1 MKRPIAV
8 PLILSIV
15 VTIFLS
21 MIINNRVLHSAQ
33 QGADN
38 VSLRYTRNASM
49 NPDNAFWD
57 MYPYSLGLATIV
69 GIIVFIIAYFL
80 TPKKKGT

>member
-1 MKRPIAV
+1 MKRPITG
-8 PLILSIV
+8 PLILSLV

-38 VSLRYTRNASM
+38 VSIRYTQNARM

-69 GIIVFIIAYFL
+69 GIIVFIIAYLL
-80 TPKKKGT
+80 TSKKKGT